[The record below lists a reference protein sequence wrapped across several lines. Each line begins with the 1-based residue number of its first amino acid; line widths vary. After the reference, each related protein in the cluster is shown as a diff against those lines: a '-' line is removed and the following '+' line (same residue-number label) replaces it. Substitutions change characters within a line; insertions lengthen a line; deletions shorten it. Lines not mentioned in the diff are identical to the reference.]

1 MQREDKQIGGAG
13 QLNQPFRLWLVCGEK
28 FMNTIKILVLV
39 FILLAFEGCSAETGK
54 SQIIKTN
61 VQEKNQV
68 RESSTVNKSL
78 SNNIQEELQIRETDI
93 DSIKNTK
100 GLIVLSNRYGKNDFI
115 RFYNE
120 DGSLWYEFTFYYD
133 DSDGKFEYE
142 NENFAP
148 FSFHPDYFSL
158 ALRCVGEDESRFE
171 VIVNEETGLKKFVRK
186 ADKTLKF
193 ETLENHILKTF
204 AIDFNRTE
212 NPLRKIP
219 EGEIKVV
226 DLPKEITFHPVEVK
240 GEWLKVR
247 WDNTKK
253 DTDFGWIKWKENDKI
268 LIELFY
274 FA

>member
-1 MQREDKQIGGAG
+1 
-13 QLNQPFRLWLVCGEK
+13 
-28 FMNTIKILVLV
+28 MNTIKILVLV
-39 FILLAFEGCSAETGK
+39 LVLLAFEGCSAETGK

-61 VQEKNQV
+61 IQETNQV

-78 SNNIQEELQIRETDI
+78 SNNIKEELQVKQADI

-148 FSFHPDYFSL
+148 FSFHQDYFVL
-158 ALRCVGEDESRFE
+158 ALRCVGEDNSHFE

-193 ETLENHILKTF
+193 ETLEKHILKSF